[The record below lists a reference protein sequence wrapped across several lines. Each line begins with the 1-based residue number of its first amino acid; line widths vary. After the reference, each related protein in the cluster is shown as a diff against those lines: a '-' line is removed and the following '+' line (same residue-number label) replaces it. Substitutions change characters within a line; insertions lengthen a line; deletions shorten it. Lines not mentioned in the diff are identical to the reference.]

1 MKTPAAT
8 LHSLLAKARVAW
20 RISTDDSDEG
30 QGTLDNGPMLQS
42 ICRDLERLT
51 GGAS

>member
-8 LHSLLAKARVAW
+8 LHGLLAKARVAW

-30 QGTLDNGPMLQS
+30 QGTLDDGPMLRSMCQ
-42 ICRDLERLT
+42 DLARLA
-51 GGAS
+51 GGVS